1 MQTEILSSRPL
12 AGAAISLRLDTIAGA
27 VFGALLGGL
36 IIWGVGF
43 SPIQVLHNAAH
54 DARHSAGFPCH

>member
-12 AGAAISLRLDTIAGA
+12 AGAAISLRLGTIAGA

-36 IIWGVGF
+36 ISWGVGF